1 MKAYLEYITEVTT
14 EIDPVNTIL
23 SVAELV
29 RSQAE
34 HSGKVAKLN
43 MLSFLTMLRNAGL
56 NIDFEGLKSYYE
68 DEPNLKNK
76 IQQFNDREIV
86 FVAQGN
92 EVDSETLGQP
102 QGNIPPEEKV
112 EKMAKRAMKAR
123 EGIDEAYPEYEVKY
137 AKSKKGPIQVTK
149 FMTLDQ
155 AKKFLANIEKDGMK
169 GIISKD
175 GKPVREEVEE
185 KGMVIK
191 VTEENAMNEEY
202 KSELTSMLD
211 LAGVDSDKITE
222 KNPDGTISADEEEN
236 AESLYASFSAELD
249 DLIGKARQG
258 ADEIGGQ
265 FRSPGIDRKLRD
277 IMRDAIDDWINDWT
291 AQRRGD
297 LQMDPHT

>member
-123 EGIDEAYPEYEVKY
+123 EGIDEVYPEY
-137 AKSKKGPIQVTK
+137 ARRI
-149 FMTLDQ
+149 
-155 AKKFLANIEKDGMK
+155 
-169 GIISKD
+169 GIWHPKQ
-175 GKPVREEVEE
+175 EEVEE